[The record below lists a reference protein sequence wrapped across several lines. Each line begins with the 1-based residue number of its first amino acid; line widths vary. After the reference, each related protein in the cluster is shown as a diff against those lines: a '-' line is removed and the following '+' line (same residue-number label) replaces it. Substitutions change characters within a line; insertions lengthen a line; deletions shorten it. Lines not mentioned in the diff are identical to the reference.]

1 MNNLL
6 SMIILDPS
14 VLQAQYLIYVK
25 KKRNLGLLNKNA
37 KLQLAPR
44 LFAKRNTK
52 AP

>member
-1 MNNLL
+1 
-6 SMIILDPS
+6 MIILDPS
-14 VLQAQYLIYVK
+14 VLQAQCIFNLK
-25 KKRNLGLLNKNA
+25 KKRKKRKERNLGLLNKNA